1 MKNFRKQSILVSSR
15 IRCSGTWEHHTKKED
30 FMKKQASIIL
40 AALLA
45 VSLTACSG
53 GKTETPATTAAGET
67 SAATEAASTAGGDN
81 TAVSPDND
89 FVIALQADATHLDP
103 HVSGNGVSN
112 TITNSMYE
120 TLVWFDENLELK
132 PLLAKSWTVS
142 DDGLDYTFVLNE
154 GIKFHDGEPFN
165 AESIVANYER
175 AKSDSS
181 LRLAS
186 QTAMWDSVT
195 VDSEYQVTIH
205 LKEPNNTFLNKLA
218 QVRIVSPKAIKEL
231 GKDGLA
237 KQSAGTGP
245 FILSERVDGGYTK
258 MVRNENYWQDGPK
271 VDTLTWRVVPED
283 GARVAMLQTGE
294 ADIISPLPAI
304 QVDKLK
310 NDASL
315 DVLNLGG
322 LTYRYATLNKNYTL
336 ADGRK
341 PLDDVRVRQAMNY
354 AFDSEA
360 YTQVVFQGYAS
371 VPTSLFAS
379 SVPYYAEQTP
389 YTADVEKAKSLMSEA
404 GYSNGFPINIWV
416 DNTTIE
422 MQGAEFL
429 KQQLA
434 QINIDVNVVPMESTT
449 IADMTSAP
457 EDKTEVQMWYVNWS
471 SGDYSADGSMRNILH
486 GDKYPPS
493 GYNTAFYNNAEFNK
507 CLDDALKTTD
517 TDEITKLY
525 AQAQSIAWEE
535 CPWIFL
541 GVDNSLI
548 GQKKYVKGIKYRPGG
563 TILVTNI
570 ELVH

>member
-1 MKNFRKQSILVSSR
+1 
-15 IRCSGTWEHHTKKED
+15 
-30 FMKKQASIIL
+30 MKKQASIIL

-310 NDASL
+310 DDASL

-404 GYSNGFPINIWV
+404 GYSDGFPINIWV
-416 DNTTIE
+416 DNTKIE

>member
-1 MKNFRKQSILVSSR
+1 
-15 IRCSGTWEHHTKKED
+15 
-30 FMKKQASIIL
+30 MKKQASIIL

-53 GKTETPATTAAGET
+53 GKTETPATTVAGET

-310 NDASL
+310 DDASL

-404 GYSNGFPINIWV
+404 GYSDGFPINIWV

>member
-1 MKNFRKQSILVSSR
+1 
-15 IRCSGTWEHHTKKED
+15 
-30 FMKKQASIIL
+30 MKKQASIIL

-310 NDASL
+310 DDASL

-404 GYSNGFPINIWV
+404 GYSDGFPINIWV

-493 GYNTAFYNNAEFNK
+493 GYNTAFYNNAEINK
-507 CLDDALKTTD
+507 SLEDALKTTD

>member
-1 MKNFRKQSILVSSR
+1 
-15 IRCSGTWEHHTKKED
+15 
-30 FMKKQASIIL
+30 MKKQASIIL

-271 VDTLTWRVVPED
+271 VDTLTWRLLPED

-310 NDASL
+310 DDASL

-404 GYSNGFPINIWV
+404 GYSDGFPINIWV

>member
-1 MKNFRKQSILVSSR
+1 
-15 IRCSGTWEHHTKKED
+15 
-30 FMKKQASIIL
+30 MKKQASIIL

-195 VDSEYQVTIH
+195 VDSKYQVTIH

-310 NDASL
+310 DDASL

-404 GYSNGFPINIWV
+404 GYSDGFPINIWV

>member
-1 MKNFRKQSILVSSR
+1 
-15 IRCSGTWEHHTKKED
+15 
-30 FMKKQASIIL
+30 MKKQASIIL

-310 NDASL
+310 DDASL

-404 GYSNGFPINIWV
+404 GYSDGVPINIWV

-434 QINIDVNVVPMESTT
+434 QINIDVNVVPMDSTT

>member
-1 MKNFRKQSILVSSR
+1 
-15 IRCSGTWEHHTKKED
+15 
-30 FMKKQASIIL
+30 MKKQASIIL

-389 YTADVEKAKSLMSEA
+389 YTADVEKAKFLMSEA

-570 ELVH
+570 EFVH

>member
-1 MKNFRKQSILVSSR
+1 
-15 IRCSGTWEHHTKKED
+15 
-30 FMKKQASIIL
+30 MKKQASIIL

-310 NDASL
+310 DDASL

-404 GYSNGFPINIWV
+404 GYSDGFPINIWV

-525 AQAQSIAWEE
+525 AQAQSMAWEE

>member
-1 MKNFRKQSILVSSR
+1 
-15 IRCSGTWEHHTKKED
+15 
-30 FMKKQASIIL
+30 MKKQASIIL

-310 NDASL
+310 DDASL

-404 GYSNGFPINIWV
+404 GYSDGFPINIWV

-535 CPWIFL
+535 SPWIFL

>member
-1 MKNFRKQSILVSSR
+1 
-15 IRCSGTWEHHTKKED
+15 
-30 FMKKQASIIL
+30 MKKQASIIL

-218 QVRIVSPKAIKEL
+218 QVRIVSPKAIKGL

>member
-1 MKNFRKQSILVSSR
+1 
-15 IRCSGTWEHHTKKED
+15 
-30 FMKKQASIIL
+30 MKKQASIIL

-310 NDASL
+310 DDASL

-404 GYSNGFPINIWV
+404 GYSDGFPINIWV

-548 GQKKYVKGIKYRPGG
+548 GQKKYEKGIKYRPGG

>member
-1 MKNFRKQSILVSSR
+1 
-15 IRCSGTWEHHTKKED
+15 
-30 FMKKQASIIL
+30 MKKQASIIL

-154 GIKFHDGEPFN
+154 GIKFHDGDPFN

-310 NDASL
+310 DDASL

-404 GYSNGFPINIWV
+404 GYSDGFPINIWV

>member
-1 MKNFRKQSILVSSR
+1 
-15 IRCSGTWEHHTKKED
+15 
-30 FMKKQASIIL
+30 MKKQASIIL

-53 GKTETPATTAAGET
+53 GKTETPATTAAGEA
-67 SAATEAASTAGGDN
+67 SAATEAASTAGSEN

-120 TLVWFDENLELK
+120 TLVWFDENLDLQ

-154 GIKFHDGEPFN
+154 GIQFHDGEPFN

-175 AKSDSS
+175 AQSDSS

-258 MVRNENYWQDGPK
+258 MVRNENYWKDGPK

-294 ADIISPLPAI
+294 ADIISPLPPI
-304 QVDKLK
+304 QVEKLK
-310 NDASL
+310 GETSL

-360 YTQVVFQGYAS
+360 YTQVVFQGYAT
-371 VPTSLFAS
+371 VPTSVFAS

-404 GYSNGFPINIWV
+404 GYSDGFPINIWV

-507 CLDDALKTTD
+507 CLDDAIKTTD

-535 CPWIFL
+535 CPWMFL
-541 GVDNSLI
+541 GVDNSLV
-548 GQKKYVKGIKYRPGG
+548 GQKKYVKGVKYRPGG
-563 TILVTNI
+563 SIIVTNI
-570 ELVH
+570 ELAQ

>member
-1 MKNFRKQSILVSSR
+1 
-15 IRCSGTWEHHTKKED
+15 
-30 FMKKQASIIL
+30 MKKQASIIL

-429 KQQLA
+429 KQQFA

>member
-1 MKNFRKQSILVSSR
+1 
-15 IRCSGTWEHHTKKED
+15 
-30 FMKKQASIIL
+30 MKKQASIIL

-120 TLVWFDENLELK
+120 TLVWFDENLELN

-310 NDASL
+310 DDASL

-404 GYSNGFPINIWV
+404 GYSDGFPINIWV

>member
-1 MKNFRKQSILVSSR
+1 
-15 IRCSGTWEHHTKKED
+15 
-30 FMKKQASIIL
+30 MKKQASIIL

-205 LKEPNNTFLNKLA
+205 LKEPNNTFLNTLA

-310 NDASL
+310 DDASL

-404 GYSNGFPINIWV
+404 GYSDGFPINIWV

>member
-1 MKNFRKQSILVSSR
+1 
-15 IRCSGTWEHHTKKED
+15 
-30 FMKKQASIIL
+30 MKKQASIIL

-89 FVIALQADATHLDP
+89 FVIALQTDATHLDP

-165 AESIVANYER
+165 AESIIANYER

-304 QVDKLK
+304 QVNKLK
-310 NDASL
+310 DDASL

-322 LTYRYATLNKNYTL
+322 LIYRYATLNKNYTL

>member
-1 MKNFRKQSILVSSR
+1 
-15 IRCSGTWEHHTKKED
+15 
-30 FMKKQASIIL
+30 MKKQASIIL

-53 GKTETPATTAAGET
+53 GKTEKPATTAAGET

-310 NDASL
+310 DDASL

-404 GYSNGFPINIWV
+404 GYSDGFPINIWV

>member
-1 MKNFRKQSILVSSR
+1 
-15 IRCSGTWEHHTKKED
+15 
-30 FMKKQASIIL
+30 MKKQASIIL

-142 DDGLDYTFVLNE
+142 DDGLDYIFVLNE

-507 CLDDALKTTD
+507 CLDDALKTTN

>member
-1 MKNFRKQSILVSSR
+1 
-15 IRCSGTWEHHTKKED
+15 
-30 FMKKQASIIL
+30 MKKQASIIL

-310 NDASL
+310 DDASL

-404 GYSNGFPINIWV
+404 GYSDGFPINIWV

-493 GYNTAFYNNAEFNK
+493 VYNTAFYNNAEFNK

>member
-1 MKNFRKQSILVSSR
+1 
-15 IRCSGTWEHHTKKED
+15 
-30 FMKKQASIIL
+30 MKKQASIIL

-53 GKTETPATTAAGET
+53 GKTETPASTAAGET

-310 NDASL
+310 DDASL

-404 GYSNGFPINIWV
+404 GYSDGFPINIWV

>member
-1 MKNFRKQSILVSSR
+1 
-15 IRCSGTWEHHTKKED
+15 
-30 FMKKQASIIL
+30 MKKQASIIL

-310 NDASL
+310 DDASL

-404 GYSNGFPINIWV
+404 GYSDGFPINIWV

>member
-1 MKNFRKQSILVSSR
+1 
-15 IRCSGTWEHHTKKED
+15 
-30 FMKKQASIIL
+30 MKKQASIIL

-120 TLVWFDENLELK
+120 TVVWFDENLELK

-310 NDASL
+310 DDASL

-404 GYSNGFPINIWV
+404 GYSDGFPINIWV

>member
-1 MKNFRKQSILVSSR
+1 
-15 IRCSGTWEHHTKKED
+15 
-30 FMKKQASIIL
+30 MKKQASIIL

-310 NDASL
+310 DDASL

-322 LTYRYATLNKNYTL
+322 LTYRYATLNKNSTL

-404 GYSNGFPINIWV
+404 GYSDGFPINIWV

>member
-1 MKNFRKQSILVSSR
+1 
-15 IRCSGTWEHHTKKED
+15 
-30 FMKKQASIIL
+30 MKKQASIIL

-205 LKEPNNTFLNKLA
+205 LKEPNNTFLNKLV

-310 NDASL
+310 DDASL

-404 GYSNGFPINIWV
+404 GYSDGFPINIWV